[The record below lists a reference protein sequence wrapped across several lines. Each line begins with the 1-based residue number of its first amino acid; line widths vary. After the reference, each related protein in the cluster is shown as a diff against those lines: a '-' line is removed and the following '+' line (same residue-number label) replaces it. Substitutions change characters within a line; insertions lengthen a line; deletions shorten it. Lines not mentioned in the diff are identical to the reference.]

1 MWLRNSDMRDLG
13 MDGNV
18 LYLDCITVNILV
30 VI

>member
-1 MWLRNSDMRDLG
+1 MWLQKSDMRDLG

-18 LYLDCITVNILV
+18 LYLDCITVNILA